1 MNFFLKS
8 ILWLFFILIIV
19 PSGCAIV
26 TYNSGIGRWSKK
38 ISYEKFQTY
47 YPTKYKFS
55 TDKELCFKNKN
66 ISRENCFYFCKHG
79 PCDPNQITLPIKL
92 EGDASKK
99 RLVEISKFIYNFLP
113 DKKIDLVFIIKG
125 SDLALGKIYNLE
137 DKDYIFATASL
148 KDNTSLNDIEIS
160 EYFWNK
166 DEFMHVLKKL
176 KTNLERKGEVL
187 IGAWKHN
194 RGKLYRGYLYYL
206 IRNKDVN
213 LNGEYIYRFE
223 YFNRITGENY
233 SSEEW
238 RSNKKKN
245 EFILN
250 QIATRTIEDHSVKCE
265 LNKCGDLIN
274 VKSGSILPNIL
285 NLEGLLD
292 F

>member
-8 ILWLFFILIIV
+8 ILWSFFILIIV
-19 PSGCAIV
+19 PSGCVIV
-26 TYNSGIGRWSKK
+26 TSNIGIGRWSKK

-47 YPTKYKFS
+47 YPTKYKFP

-66 ISRENCFYFCKHG
+66 IFRENCVYFCKHG

-99 RLVEISKFIYNFLP
+99 RLVEISKFIYNSLP

-125 SDLALGKIYNLE
+125 SHLELGKIYNLE

-148 KDNTSLNDIEIS
+148 KDKTSLNDIEIS

-166 DEFMHVLKKL
+166 DEFMHVLKTL
-176 KTNLERKGEVL
+176 KTNLEKKGEVL

-194 RGKLYRGYLYYL
+194 QGYLYYL

-213 LNGEYIYRFE
+213 LQGEYIYRFE
-223 YFNRITGENY
+223 YFNRITGKNY

-238 RSNKKKN
+238 SSNKKKN

-250 QIATRTIEDHSVKCE
+250 KISTRSIEDHSVKCN
-265 LNKCGDLIN
+265 LNKCDNLIN
-274 VKSGSILPNIL
+274 LKSGLTKPNLL
-285 NLEGLLD
+285 NFEHLINKI
-292 F
+292 